1 MKTFQEYLNEKYTP
15 KQGTLNVFDIDD
27 TLFKTTARVGIKKGG
42 KLIKR
47 LNSGEFNHY
56 TLKDGESFDF
66 GQFKD
71 AKHFKASAKPID
83 KMFNKAK
90 AIVANQK
97 GHSRTILLT
106 ARADMDDRET
116 FLQTFRDHGFPIDQV
131 HVERAGNLARYKADV
146 KPSTTKLVILRRY
159 IKSGYYNKIR
169 VYDDSAK
176 NLEAILSLK
185 NLHPEVEF
193 EAWMVNED
201 GSVNRFR

>member
-1 MKTFQEYLNEKYTP
+1 MKTFSQYITEKYTP

-27 TLFKTTARVGIKKGG
+27 TLLKTTARVGIKKDG
-42 KLIKR
+42 KLVKR

-66 GQFKD
+66 GQFRD
-71 AKHFKASAKPID
+71 AKHFRETSKPID

-90 AIVANQK
+90 AIIANQK
-97 GHSRTILLT
+97 GHSRSILLT
-106 ARADMDDRET
+106 ARSDMDDRET

-131 HVERAGNLARYKADV
+131 HVERAGNLSRYKADI
-146 KPSTTKLVILRRY
+146 KPSTSKIVILRRY

-169 VYDDSAK
+169 VYDDSTK

-185 NLHPEVEF
+185 NLHPEIEI
-193 EAWMVNED
+193 EAWYVKED